1 MVLKDIRCLIF
12 AVFFL
17 SIPLLNLISSEPQFY
32 SEEDSQELIEEIL
45 SLMTDEEKIGQILM
59 LGYMGD
65 RPSDEIMKWVR
76 DRGIGGIKIFG
87 WNANDLSNLTYT
99 ISAMQEAAVANRFSI
114 PLLIATDQEGG
125 WVRHVRGNTS
135 ITPGNMALGAS
146 DYLYDAWKTGYY
158 IGLELKTLGINMNFA
173 PVVDVYLNP
182 EADVIGPRAFSSDPV
197 KTGIMGLSF
206 YKGMDMAGVISTAK
220 HFPGHGDTDKDSH
233 GTLPRIDIS
242 LNQLMDVDLIPY
254 KILIGDDVPS
264 IMVGHLAFPLITE
277 DSRPASLSKFFI
289 TDLLRDRLNY
299 KGLIIS
305 DDLFMHGARSDGLP
319 LPDVCEQGIRAGLDL
334 LLVSRNP
341 MEHEKIWNHL
351 LNLIKA
357 DEGFADS
364 VNRSV
369 RQVLKTKMKYL
380 KGPGAV
386 PINPSDRGNPDDHL
400 PAPGAADFFLQQALR
415 SVSILKNLSLPLP
428 EDSRY
433 LLAGSFSS
441 FFYEGRNRFNK
452 SDFHRFS
459 YNPDYREIVETA
471 ETISNWS
478 SSYDYIIFN
487 LHNQDSLQIL
497 KRLEHLKEKIIVFS
511 VLTPVY
517 LAEVPWVQNSIAV
530 YGTGDESFRAG
541 YAVLSGDYNPDSIV
555 PVSMEGLTE

>member
-1 MVLKDIRCLIF
+1 MTL
-12 AVFFL
+12 
-17 SIPLLNLISSEPQFY
+17 PLQAAEPQFY
-32 SEEDSQELIEEIL
+32 SEESSGELSEKL
-45 SLMTDEEKIGQILM
+45 LALMTDEEKIGQILM

-65 RPSDEIMKWVR
+65 RPSEEIMMWVR

-99 ISAMQEAAVANRFSI
+99 ISAMQKAASANRFSI

-135 ITPGNMALGAS
+135 MTPGNLALGAS
-146 DYLYDAWKTGYY
+146 DYLYDAWQTGYY

-197 KTGIMGLSF
+197 KTAMMGLSF
-206 YKGMDMAGVISTAK
+206 YRGMDMTGVISTAK

-233 GTLPRIDIS
+233 GTLPRIDIE
-242 LNQLMDVDLIPY
+242 LDQLEQIDLIPY
-254 KILIGDDVPS
+254 KILINDNIPS
-264 IMVGHLAFPLITE
+264 IMVGHLSFPRITQ
-277 DSRPASLSKFFI
+277 DARPASLSAFFI
-289 TDLLRDRLNY
+289 TDLLRNELGY

-319 LPDVCEQGIRAGLDL
+319 LPLVCEQGIRAGLDL

-341 MEHEKIWNHL
+341 GEHEKIWVHL
-351 LNLIKA
+351 LNLMKDDQLFRDA
-357 DEGFADS
+357 VD
-364 VNRSV
+364 RSV
-369 RQVLKTKMKYL
+369 RQVLLTKMNYL
-380 KGPGAV
+380 KSEDSVPLAPDETGP
-386 PINPSDRGNPDDHL
+386 PEERL
-400 PAPGAADFFLQQALR
+400 PAAGAPDFFLQQALR
-415 SVSILKNLSLPLP
+415 SVSVLKNNCFPLE
-428 EDSRY
+428 EDARY

-441 FFYEGRNRFNK
+441 FFYEGRNRFAR

-459 YNPDYREIVETA
+459 YNPDIAEIAETA
-471 ETISNWS
+471 ETIERWS
-478 SSYDYIIFN
+478 SSYDHIVFN
-487 LHNQDSLQIL
+487 LHNHETLQIL
-497 KRLEHLKEKIIVFS
+497 KRLEPIKEKLIVFS

-530 YGTGDESFRAG
+530 YGTGDVSFRAG
-541 YAVLSGDYNPDSIV
+541 FAYLAGDYNPDSIV
-555 PVSMEGLTE
+555 PVAMEGLTE